1 MTDLTAHTVMT
12 ARLSSFSAIP
22 RTLLLAAGAS
32 LLLHLAVVLGVRFVP
47 PDPRAWLGDRT
58 LDVVLVNSR
67 HSEAPK
73 KADALAQVNMNGAGN
88 TIDPGLRAHAA
99 AGHLGAA

>member
-1 MTDLTAHTVMT
+1 MTDLAAHTVMT

-73 KADALAQVNMNGAGN
+73 KPM
-88 TIDPGLRAHAA
+88 RWRR
-99 AGHLGAA
+99 